1 VDANRVAARAVN
13 KEEASLAVVDR
24 VVAEKAEA
32 VRREAAVPRG
42 AVVPRGAAVARAAA
56 IARVHDLGE
65 LRLAPSQLRY
75 SKNTEDKAMDAFALL
90 KADHE
95 RVAGILEE
103 IEKTTERSNKGR
115 ERLFTDLKSE
125 LDLHAQIEEEIFYPA
140 LEESDETRDIT
151 LEAYE
156 EHRLVK
162 QLLSE
167 LESEP
172 KDTEEWTAKFT
183 VLKENIEHHV
193 EEEEGEMFKKARKAL
208 SKEEIESLGN
218 ELQQAKQQGIAAGA
232 R

>member
-1 VDANRVAARAVN
+1 
-13 KEEASLAVVDR
+13 
-24 VVAEKAEA
+24 
-32 VRREAAVPRG
+32 
-42 AVVPRGAAVARAAA
+42 
-56 IARVHDLGE
+56 
-65 LRLAPSQLRY
+65 
-75 SKNTEDKAMDAFALL
+75 MDAFALL

-95 RVAGILEE
+95 RVAGILQE

-115 ERLFTDLKSE
+115 ERLFMDLKSE

-218 ELQQAKQQGIAAGA
+218 ELQQAKQQGKAAGA